1 MLRFLLQDLC
11 SDTKLSLKLSE
22 FLDIDDVNDTVISIS
37 AKELAPIIKD
47 DIQGLAYLR
56 LQEELFSL

>member
-37 AKELAPIIKD
+37 AKELSPIIKD